1 MTENGVDRFV
11 PVRFLPF
18 ICSIPCIAIF
28 IAICQFFNTKL
39 AFRQLK
45 RKLLAAK
52 THLVVSHEIV
62 RFNLHHSLSHSL
74 QITGGHES
82 YDLLKKKF
90 WHFSTTNAT
99 FLISRA
105 KIVGTRKQQKRL
117 RLHNCDS
124 IFDGSITARGIMVL
138 VPDIAIYRA
147 HNIKMSHI
155 LGIIEAVGKKNFP
168 YPFSHGVSISIEK
181 LGQHGGKNKS

>member
-1 MTENGVDRFV
+1 MTTNWFQTI
-11 PVRFLPF
+11 
-18 ICSIPCIAIF
+18 ICSIHCVPF
-28 IAICQFFNTKL
+28 IANYWRARILRPF
-39 AFRQLK
+39 
-45 RKLLAAK
+45 
-52 THLVVSHEIV
+52 
-62 RFNLHHSLSHSL
+62 
-74 QITGGHES
+74 
-82 YDLLKKKF
+82 KKKF

-155 LGIIEAVGKKNFP
+155 LGIIEAVGEKKFP